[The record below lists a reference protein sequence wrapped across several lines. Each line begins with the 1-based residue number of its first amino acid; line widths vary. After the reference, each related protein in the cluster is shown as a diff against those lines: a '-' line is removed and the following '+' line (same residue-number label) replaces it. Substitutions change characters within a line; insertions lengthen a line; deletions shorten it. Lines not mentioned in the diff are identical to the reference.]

1 MAYLYCTANEWT
13 PNVGFITHKETA
25 KGFIQKFFNNVY
37 VVSDT
42 HREWMAKVVAT
53 EKTKVEAQ
61 ALVDAYVT
69 AQQAA
74 WDALPDDEKDPIVP
88 INKRLVTEEFVLP

>member
-1 MAYLYCTANEWT
+1 MAYLYCTAKKWT
-13 PNVGFITHKETA
+13 PNVGFITNKETA
-25 KGFIQKFFNNVY
+25 KGFMQEFFNDVY
-37 VVSDT
+37 VVST
-42 HREWMAKVVAT
+42 NHREWMAKVMAT

-69 AQQAA
+69 AEQAV

-88 INKRLVTEEFVLP
+88 TNKRLVTEEFVLP

>member
-1 MAYLYCTANEWT
+1 MAYLYCTAHKWT
-13 PNVGFITHKETA
+13 PNTGFITHKEKA
-25 KGFIQKFFNNVY
+25 KGFMQEYFNNVY
-37 VVSDT
+37 VVSDQ

-53 EKTKVEAQ
+53 EKTKAEAQ

-69 AQQAA
+69 AEQAV

-88 INKRLVTEEFVLP
+88 TNKRLVTEEFVLP